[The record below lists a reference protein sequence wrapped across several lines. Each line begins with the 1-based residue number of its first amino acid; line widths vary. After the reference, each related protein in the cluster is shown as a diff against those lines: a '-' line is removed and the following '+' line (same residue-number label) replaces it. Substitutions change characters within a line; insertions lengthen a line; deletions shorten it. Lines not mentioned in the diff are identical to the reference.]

1 MVHEAVP
8 VKLGVVEHELCKL
21 LTRLFHAAVPPGQQ
35 EYVLYLVKLVNIQR
49 QPVDYIYAIAWR
61 ILYVLLHEAAEPREV
76 CRDAE
81 TEYDALRAFYFST
94 WGCP

>member
-1 MVHEAVP
+1 MVQEAVP
-8 VKLGVVEHELCKL
+8 VQLGVVEHEVCKL
-21 LTRLFHAAVPPGQQ
+21 LTRLFNAAVPPGQQ
-35 EYVLYLVKLVNIQR
+35 EYELYLENIQR

-81 TEYDALRAFYFST
+81 TGHDAQLLFYFFT
-94 WGCP
+94 WECP

>member
-1 MVHEAVP
+1 MVQEAVP

-21 LTRLFHAAVPPGQQ
+21 LTRLFNAAVPPGQQ
-35 EYVLYLVKLVNIQR
+35 EYVLYLENIQR

-61 ILYVLLHEAAEPREV
+61 ILYVLLHEAAEPGEV

-81 TEYDALRAFYFST
+81 TEHDALRAFYFST

>member
-8 VKLGVVEHELCKL
+8 VKLGVVEHEVCKL
-21 LTRLFHAAVPPGQQ
+21 LTRLFNAAVPPGQQ
-35 EYVLYLVKLVNIQR
+35 EYVLFLENIQR
-49 QPVDYIYAIAWR
+49 QPVNYIYAIAWR
-61 ILYVLLHEAAEPREV
+61 ILYVLLHEAAKPGEV

-81 TEYDALRAFYFST
+81 TEHDVELAFYFST